1 MKTIDHPKQ
10 IQATHIEGPPRL
22 VVEILSP
29 STLRHD
35 RVRKLNLYAR
45 AGVAEYWIIT
55 PHPFMVEVMR
65 LGNGTF
71 ATVGS
76 YTETGRLRSPEFPGL
91 ELDLNEL
98 YATLPPQPPID
109 EVREA
114 TPPYA
119 CPPKVS
125 VPGVG
130 NQPAND
136 LEEVSHVPNR
146 PA

>member
-65 LGNGTF
+65 LG
-71 ATVGS
+71 
-76 YTETGRLRSPEFPGL
+76 YTETDRLCSCEFPEL
-91 ELDLNEL
+91 ELDLTEL
-98 YATLPPQPPID
+98 
-109 EVREA
+109 
-114 TPPYA
+114 
-119 CPPKVS
+119 
-125 VPGVG
+125 
-130 NQPAND
+130 
-136 LEEVSHVPNR
+136 
-146 PA
+146 